1 VFWGAFATAATRGGQ
16 QQQARSGRDLGAMDE
31 PPAEAALSAEV
42 ETPAAQ
48 PGDVPAGEET
58 AAA

>member
-1 VFWGAFATAATRGGQ
+1 
-16 QQQARSGRDLGAMDE
+16 MDE